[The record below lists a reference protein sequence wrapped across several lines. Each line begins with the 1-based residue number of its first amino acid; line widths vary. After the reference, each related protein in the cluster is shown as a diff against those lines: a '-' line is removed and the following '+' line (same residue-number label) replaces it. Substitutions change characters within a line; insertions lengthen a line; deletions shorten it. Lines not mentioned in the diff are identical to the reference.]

1 MSQSQNVIYYTTAQ
15 VTDMVELSDQNVRK
29 YVRLLEDRNYE
40 VAKDEHNRRLFSKKD
55 VNVLQKMIKIAKSP
69 GNTLDSA
76 ADEIIENMD
85 DFEETP
91 NENQVS
97 KMSDNDVSRL
107 LALVLEK
114 LDEIQNEN
122 KELKSNISTLV
133 HRLEEYDLQALEYN
147 PVEKVETSIAE
158 ETYEQEE
165 TTETAEDD
173 TAADAGME
181 ETVTPETTEE
191 EIVVETPAEEES
203 EETVEETPAEETAE
217 EEAAAEQEETVTS
230 ETTEEEI
237 VVEAPAEEESEEI
250 VEETPEEEEETAE
263 AESSEEPEETKEQ
276 NTGTIDLNAQEEKAE
291 ENVTASVDELN
302 TDEVAKQQIEEPKK
316 GFFGKLASMFK
327 G

>member
-1 MSQSQNVIYYTTAQ
+1 MSQSQNAIYYTTAQ

-55 VNVLQKMIKIAKSP
+55 VSVLQEMIKIAKSP

-85 DFEETP
+85 DFEETKS
-91 NENQVS
+91 ENQVS

-133 HRLEEYDLQALEYN
+133 HRLEEYDRNALEYN
-147 PVEKVETSIAE
+147 PVEKVETFLAEEAYESEKSPQTEEDTDETVQAE
-158 ETYEQEE
+158 ETKADE
-165 TTETAEDD
+165 TSDEAV
-173 TAADAGME
+173 ME

-191 EIVVETPAEEES
+191 EIVAEASAEEES
-203 EETVEETPAEETAE
+203 RNAGEENIEEESAEAETEELDTEETETAETPA
-217 EEAAAEQEETVTS
+217 
-230 ETTEEEI
+230 
-237 VVEAPAEEESEEI
+237 
-250 VEETPEEEEETAE
+250 
-263 AESSEEPEETKEQ
+263 EQ
-276 NTGTIDLNAQEEKAE
+276 NTGTIDLSAEEEKAE
-291 ENVTASVDELN
+291 ENVSAASEELDN
-302 TDEVAKQQIEEPKK
+302 SNETAKQQIEEPKK

>member
-29 YVRLLEDRNYE
+29 YVRLLEDRKYE

-55 VNVLQKMIKIAKSP
+55 VSVLQEMIKIAKSP

-85 DFEETP
+85 DFEEAP

-133 HRLEEYDLQALEYN
+133 HRLEEYDLKALEYN
-147 PVEKVETSIAE
+147 PEEKVETSLVE
-158 ETYEQEE
+158 ETYEDEESVKVTEEE
-165 TTETAEDD
+165 TDTAIYETKQVEEVAAVEEDTVTSETAVEEIVVEKPAEEDNV
-173 TAADAGME
+173 E
-181 ETVTPETTEE
+181 ESAKEEITTDIEEDTVTPETT
-191 EIVVETPAEEES
+191 VEKPAEES
-203 EETVEETPAEETAE
+203 AKEETIENQD
-217 EEAAAEQEETVTS
+217 EAL
-230 ETTEEEI
+230 
-237 VVEAPAEEESEEI
+237 EAVGKE
-250 VEETPEEEEETAE
+250 
-263 AESSEEPEETKEQ
+263 EQ
-276 NTGTIDLNAQEEKAE
+276 NTGTIDLSSEEEKAE
-291 ENVTASVDELN
+291 ETATVSAEELN
-302 TDEVAKQQIEEPKK
+302 NDDITKQQIEEPKK

>member
-55 VNVLQKMIKIAKSP
+55 VSVLQEMIKIAKSP

-85 DFEETP
+85 DFEETKS
-91 NENQVS
+91 ENQVS

-133 HRLEEYDLQALEYN
+133 HRLEEYDRNALEYN
-147 PVEKVETSIAE
+147 PDEKVETFLAEEAYESEESPQTEEEADETVQAE
-158 ETYEQEE
+158 ETKADE
-165 TTETAEDD
+165 TSDE
-173 TAADAGME
+173 AGME

-191 EIVVETPAEEES
+191 EIVAEVPAEEES
-203 EETVEETPAEETAE
+203 PNAEEESAEAETEELDTEETETAETPAE
-217 EEAAAEQEETVTS
+217 
-230 ETTEEEI
+230 
-237 VVEAPAEEESEEI
+237 PAE
-250 VEETPEEEEETAE
+250 PA
-263 AESSEEPEETKEQ
+263 EQ
-276 NTGTIDLNAQEEKAE
+276 NTGTIDLSAEEESAE
-291 ENVTASVDELN
+291 ENVSAASEELDN
-302 TDEVAKQQIEEPKK
+302 SNETAKQQIEEPKK
-316 GFFGKLASMFK
+316 GFLGKLASMFK

>member
-55 VNVLQKMIKIAKSP
+55 VSALQEMIKIAKSP

-76 ADEIIENMD
+76 ADEIIENQD

-91 NENQVS
+91 SENQVS

-133 HRLEEYDLQALEYN
+133 HRLEEYDLKALEYN
-147 PVEKVETSIAE
+147 PDEKVETSLAE
-158 ETYEQEE
+158 EAYETEE
-165 TTETAEDD
+165 SFQVTEEESREADTAVFETGTVEEEITET
-173 TAADAGME
+173 E
-181 ETVTPETTEE
+181 EEAITPETSVE
-191 EIVVETPAEEES
+191 EIT
-203 EETVEETPAEETAE
+203 
-217 EEAAAEQEETVTS
+217 
-230 ETTEEEI
+230 
-237 VVEAPAEEESEEI
+237 VEAPAEEPAI
-250 VEETPEEEEETAE
+250 EETIEESAEEVPEESTVETIENQDEAVEQKEE
-263 AESSEEPEETKEQ
+263 
-276 NTGTIDLNAQEEKAE
+276 NTGTIDLSTQEEKVE
-291 ENVTASVDELN
+291 ETVSVSSEELN
-302 TDEVAKQQIEEPKK
+302 NDETAQQQIEEPKK

>member
-91 NENQVS
+91 SENQVS

-158 ETYEQEE
+158 ET
-165 TTETAEDD
+165 TETAEDD

-203 EETVEETPAEETAE
+203 EKTVEETPAEETAE
-217 EEAAAEQEETVTS
+217 EEAAAEQEETVTP

-237 VVEAPAEEESEEI
+237 VVETPAEEESEEI

>member
-55 VNVLQKMIKIAKSP
+55 VSALQEMIKIAKSP

-76 ADEIIENMD
+76 ADEIIENQN

-91 NENQVS
+91 SENQIS

-133 HRLEEYDLQALEYN
+133 HRLEEYDLKTLEYN
-147 PVEKVETSIAE
+147 PDEKVETSLVE
-158 ETYEQEE
+158 ETYETEE
-165 TTETAEDD
+165 SFQ
-173 TAADAGME
+173 
-181 ETVTPETTEE
+181 VTEE
-191 EIVVETPAEEES
+191 ESGEAETAVFET
-203 EETVEETPAEETAE
+203 ETVEEESTE
-217 EEAAAEQEETVTS
+217 
-230 ETTEEEI
+230 TEEETI
-237 VVEAPAEEESEEI
+237 TPETSVEEITVEAPAEEPATEETIEEI
-250 VEETPEEEEETAE
+250 AEEAPEESTEESAI
-263 AESSEEPEETKEQ
+263 EEPIENQDEALEAVEQKEE
-276 NTGTIDLNAQEEKAE
+276 NTGTIDLSAQEEKVE
-291 ENVTASVDELN
+291 ETVSVSSDELN
-302 TDEVAKQQIEEPKK
+302 NEETAKQQIEEPKK

>member
-29 YVRLLEDRNYE
+29 YVRLLEDRKYE

-55 VNVLQKMIKIAKSP
+55 VSVLQEMIKIAKSP

-91 NENQVS
+91 SETQVS
-97 KMSDNDVSRL
+97 KMSENDVSRL

-122 KELKSNISTLV
+122 KKLKSNISTLV
-133 HRLEEYDLQALEYN
+133 HRLEEYDLKALEYN
-147 PVEKVETSIAE
+147 PEEKVETSLVE
-158 ETYEQEE
+158 ETYEDEESVKVTEEE
-165 TTETAEDD
+165 TDTAIYETEQVEETATSETTVEETAEEAAPADD
-173 TAADAGME
+173 TANIADEA
-181 ETVTPETTEE
+181 VTPETTSE
-191 EIVVETPAEEES
+191 EIVVEKPVEEITAED
-203 EETVEETPAEETAE
+203 TVEESSTEVTVENQD
-217 EEAAAEQEETVTS
+217 EALEA
-230 ETTEEEI
+230 
-237 VVEAPAEEESEEI
+237 VEKE
-250 VEETPEEEEETAE
+250 
-263 AESSEEPEETKEQ
+263 EQ
-276 NTGTIDLNAQEEKAE
+276 NTSTIDISAQEEKAE
-291 ENVTASVDELN
+291 ETPAVSSEELN
-302 TDEVAKQQIEEPKK
+302 NDDIAKQQIEEPKK

>member
-55 VNVLQKMIKIAKSP
+55 VSVLQEMIKIAKSP

-85 DFEETP
+85 DFEEMP
-91 NENQVS
+91 SENQIS
-97 KMSDNDVSRL
+97 KMSDSDVSRL

-133 HRLEEYDLQALEYN
+133 HRLEEYDLKALEYN

-158 ETYEQEE
+158 DTTEDASEE
-165 TTETAEDD
+165 T
-173 TAADAGME
+173 GME

-191 EIVVETPAEEES
+191 EIVVEAPAEEEEAVE
-203 EETVEETPAEETAE
+203 EETVEEEPAEEAEEAVAEEDAAEEETAVETEETAE
-217 EEAAAEQEETVTS
+217 KSVET
-230 ETTEEEI
+230 E
-237 VVEAPAEEESEEI
+237 
-250 VEETPEEEEETAE
+250 
-263 AESSEEPEETKEQ
+263 KQ
-276 NTGTIDLNAQEEKAE
+276 NTGTIDLSAQEEKVTSEPAE
-291 ENVTASVDELN
+291 EVN
-302 TDEVAKQQIEEPKK
+302 TEDTAKQQIEEPKK

>member
-1 MSQSQNVIYYTTAQ
+1 MSQSQNAIYYTTAQ

-55 VNVLQKMIKIAKSP
+55 VSVLQEMIKIAKSP

-85 DFEETP
+85 DFEETKS
-91 NENQVS
+91 ENQVS

-133 HRLEEYDLQALEYN
+133 HRLEEYDRNALEYN
-147 PVEKVETSIAE
+147 PVEKVETFLAEEAYESEKSPQTEEDTDETVQAE
-158 ETYEQEE
+158 ETKADE
-165 TTETAEDD
+165 TSDEAV
-173 TAADAGME
+173 ME

-191 EIVVETPAEEES
+191 EIVA
-203 EETVEETPAEETAE
+203 
-217 EEAAAEQEETVTS
+217 
-230 ETTEEEI
+230 
-237 VVEAPAEEESEEI
+237 EAPAEEESRNAGEENI
-250 VEETPEEEEETAE
+250 EEESAEAETEELDTEETETAE
-263 AESSEEPEETKEQ
+263 TPAEQ
-276 NTGTIDLNAQEEKAE
+276 NTGTIDLSAEEEKAE
-291 ENVTASVDELN
+291 ENVSAASEELDN
-302 TDEVAKQQIEEPKK
+302 SNETAKQQIEEPKK

>member
-55 VNVLQKMIKIAKSP
+55 VSVLQEMIKIAKSP

-85 DFEETP
+85 DFEEMP
-91 NENQVS
+91 SENQIS
-97 KMSDNDVSRL
+97 KMSDSDVSRL

-133 HRLEEYDLQALEYN
+133 HRLEEYDLKALEYN

-158 ETYEQEE
+158 DTTEDASEE
-165 TTETAEDD
+165 T
-173 TAADAGME
+173 GME

-191 EIVVETPAEEES
+191 EIVVEKPAEEAEEAVAEEDAAE
-203 EETVEETPAEETAE
+203 EETAVETEETAE
-217 EEAAAEQEETVTS
+217 KSVET
-230 ETTEEEI
+230 E
-237 VVEAPAEEESEEI
+237 
-250 VEETPEEEEETAE
+250 
-263 AESSEEPEETKEQ
+263 KQ
-276 NTGTIDLNAQEEKAE
+276 NTGTIDLSAQEEKVTSEPAE
-291 ENVTASVDELN
+291 EVN
-302 TDEVAKQQIEEPKK
+302 TEDTAKQQIEEPKK

>member
-91 NENQVS
+91 SENQVS

-203 EETVEETPAEETAE
+203 EETVEETPAEE
-217 EEAAAEQEETVTS
+217 
-230 ETTEEEI
+230 
-237 VVEAPAEEESEEI
+237 
-250 VEETPEEEEETAE
+250 EETAE
-263 AESSEEPEETKEQ
+263 VESSEEPGETKGQ

>member
-29 YVRLLEDRNYE
+29 YVRLLEDRKYE

-55 VNVLQKMIKIAKSP
+55 VSVLQEMIKIAKSP

-91 NENQVS
+91 SENQVS
-97 KMSDNDVSRL
+97 KMSENDVSRL

-133 HRLEEYDLQALEYN
+133 HRLEEYDLKALEYN
-147 PVEKVETSIAE
+147 PEEKVETSLVE
-158 ETYEQEE
+158 ETQEDQEAVKVTEDETDTAIYETEQVE
-165 TTETAEDD
+165 ETAEEAAPADD
-173 TAADAGME
+173 TANIAD
-181 ETVTPETTEE
+181 ETVTPETTSE
-191 EIVVETPAEEES
+191 EIVVEKPVEEITAED
-203 EETVEETPAEETAE
+203 TVEESSTEVTVENQD
-217 EEAAAEQEETVTS
+217 EALEA
-230 ETTEEEI
+230 
-237 VVEAPAEEESEEI
+237 VEKE
-250 VEETPEEEEETAE
+250 
-263 AESSEEPEETKEQ
+263 EQ
-276 NTGTIDLNAQEEKAE
+276 NTSTIDISAQEEKAE
-291 ENVTASVDELN
+291 ETPAVSSEELN
-302 TDEVAKQQIEEPKK
+302 NDDIEKQQIEEPKK

>member
-55 VNVLQKMIKIAKSP
+55 VSVLQEMIKIAKSP

-85 DFEETP
+85 DFEETKS
-91 NENQVS
+91 ENQVS

-133 HRLEEYDLQALEYN
+133 HRLEEYDRNALEYN
-147 PVEKVETSIAE
+147 PDEKVETFLAEEAYESEESPQTEEEADETVQAE
-158 ETYEQEE
+158 ETKADE
-165 TTETAEDD
+165 TSDE
-173 TAADAGME
+173 AGME

-191 EIVVETPAEEES
+191 EIVA
-203 EETVEETPAEETAE
+203 
-217 EEAAAEQEETVTS
+217 
-230 ETTEEEI
+230 
-237 VVEAPAEEESEEI
+237 EAPAEEESAEAETEELDT
-250 VEETPEEEEETAE
+250 EETETAE
-263 AESSEEPEETKEQ
+263 TPAEQ
-276 NTGTIDLNAQEEKAE
+276 NTGTIDLSAEEEKAE
-291 ENVTASVDELN
+291 ENVSAASEELDN
-302 TDEVAKQQIEEPKK
+302 SNETAKQQIEEPKK

>member
-1 MSQSQNVIYYTTAQ
+1 MSQSQNAIYYTTAQ

-55 VNVLQKMIKIAKSP
+55 VSVLQEMIKIAKSP

-85 DFEETP
+85 DFEETKS
-91 NENQVS
+91 ENQVS

-133 HRLEEYDLQALEYN
+133 HRLEEYDRNALEYN
-147 PVEKVETSIAE
+147 PVEKVETFLAEEAYESEESPQTEEEADETVQAE
-158 ETYEQEE
+158 ETKADE
-165 TTETAEDD
+165 TSDE
-173 TAADAGME
+173 AGME

-191 EIVVETPAEEES
+191 EIVA
-203 EETVEETPAEETAE
+203 
-217 EEAAAEQEETVTS
+217 
-230 ETTEEEI
+230 
-237 VVEAPAEEESEEI
+237 EAPAEEESPNAGEENI
-250 VEETPEEEEETAE
+250 EEESAEAETEELDTEETETAE
-263 AESSEEPEETKEQ
+263 TPAEQ
-276 NTGTIDLNAQEEKAE
+276 NTGTIDLSAEEESAE
-291 ENVTASVDELN
+291 ENVSAASEELDN
-302 TDEVAKQQIEEPKK
+302 SNETAKQQIEEPKK

>member
-55 VNVLQKMIKIAKSP
+55 VSVLQEMIKIAKSP

-85 DFEETP
+85 DFEETKS
-91 NENQVS
+91 ENQVS

-133 HRLEEYDLQALEYN
+133 HRLEEYDRNALEYN
-147 PVEKVETSIAE
+147 PVEKVETFLAE
-158 ETYEQEE
+158 ETYESEESPQTEEEADETVQAEE
-165 TTETAEDD
+165 TKADETSDE
-173 TAADAGME
+173 AGME

-191 EIVVETPAEEES
+191 EIVA
-203 EETVEETPAEETAE
+203 
-217 EEAAAEQEETVTS
+217 
-230 ETTEEEI
+230 
-237 VVEAPAEEESEEI
+237 EAPAEEESPNAGEENI
-250 VEETPEEEEETAE
+250 EEESAEAETEELDTEETETAE
-263 AESSEEPEETKEQ
+263 TPAEQ
-276 NTGTIDLNAQEEKAE
+276 NTGTIDLSAEKESAE
-291 ENVTASVDELN
+291 ENVSAASEELDN
-302 TDEVAKQQIEEPKK
+302 SNETAKQQIEEPKK

>member
-1 MSQSQNVIYYTTAQ
+1 MSQAQNVIYYTTAQ

-55 VNVLQKMIKIAKSP
+55 VSVLQEMIKIAKSP

-76 ADEIIENMD
+76 ADGIIENMD

-91 NENQVS
+91 SENQVS

-133 HRLEEYDLQALEYN
+133 HRLEEYDLKALEYN
-147 PVEKVETSIAE
+147 PDEKVETSLAE
-158 ETYEQEE
+158 ETYE
-165 TTETAEDD
+165 T
-173 TAADAGME
+173 E
-181 ETVTPETTEE
+181 ETVQVTKDE
-191 EIVVETPAEEES
+191 PAEA
-203 EETVEETPAEETAE
+203 ETDTAIYETETAE
-217 EEAAAEQEETVTS
+217 EEIS
-230 ETTEEEI
+230 ETEEEAI
-237 VVEAPAEEESEEI
+237 TPETPVEEITVEAPAEEEATEEI
-250 VEETPEEEEETAE
+250 AEEALLESSVEEPAAEETLENQDE
-263 AESSEEPEETKEQ
+263 AVEAVEQEE
-276 NTGTIDLNAQEEKAE
+276 NTGTIDLSTQEEKAE
-291 ENVTASVDELN
+291 EAVSVSEEQLNNDEN
-302 TDEVAKQQIEEPKK
+302 TKQQIEEPKK

>member
-1 MSQSQNVIYYTTAQ
+1 
-15 VTDMVELSDQNVRK
+15 MVELSDQNVRK

-55 VNVLQKMIKIAKSP
+55 VSVLQEMIKIAKSP

-85 DFEETP
+85 DFEETKS
-91 NENQVS
+91 ENQVS

-133 HRLEEYDLQALEYN
+133 HRLEEYDRNALEYN
-147 PVEKVETSIAE
+147 PDEKVETFLAEEAYESEESPQTEEEADETVQAE
-158 ETYEQEE
+158 ETKADE
-165 TTETAEDD
+165 TSDE
-173 TAADAGME
+173 AGME

-191 EIVVETPAEEES
+191 EIVA
-203 EETVEETPAEETAE
+203 
-217 EEAAAEQEETVTS
+217 
-230 ETTEEEI
+230 
-237 VVEAPAEEESEEI
+237 EAPAEEESAEAETEELDT
-250 VEETPEEEEETAE
+250 EETETAE
-263 AESSEEPEETKEQ
+263 TPAEQ
-276 NTGTIDLNAQEEKAE
+276 NTGTIDLSAEEESAE
-291 ENVTASVDELN
+291 ENVSAASEELDN
-302 TDEVAKQQIEEPKK
+302 SNETAKQQIEEPKK
-316 GFFGKLASMFK
+316 GFLGKLASMFK

>member
-55 VNVLQKMIKIAKSP
+55 VSVLQEMIKIAKSP

-85 DFEETP
+85 DFEETKS
-91 NENQVS
+91 ENQVS

-133 HRLEEYDLQALEYN
+133 HRLEEYDRNALEYN
-147 PVEKVETSIAE
+147 PDEKVETFLAEEAYESEESPQTEEEADETVQAE
-158 ETYEQEE
+158 ETKADE
-165 TTETAEDD
+165 TSDE
-173 TAADAGME
+173 AGME

-191 EIVVETPAEEES
+191 EIVAEVPAEEES
-203 EETVEETPAEETAE
+203 PNAEEESAEAETEELDTEETETAETPAE
-217 EEAAAEQEETVTS
+217 
-230 ETTEEEI
+230 
-237 VVEAPAEEESEEI
+237 PAE
-250 VEETPEEEEETAE
+250 PA
-263 AESSEEPEETKEQ
+263 EQ
-276 NTGTIDLNAQEEKAE
+276 NTGTIDLSAEEEKAE
-291 ENVTASVDELN
+291 ENVSAASEELDN
-302 TDEVAKQQIEEPKK
+302 SNETAKQQIEEPKK

>member
-55 VNVLQKMIKIAKSP
+55 VSVLQEMIKIAKSP

-85 DFEETP
+85 DFEETKS
-91 NENQVS
+91 ENQVS

-133 HRLEEYDLQALEYN
+133 HRLEEYDRNTLEYN
-147 PVEKVETSIAE
+147 PDEKVETFLAEEAYESEESPQTEEEADETVQAE
-158 ETYEQEE
+158 ETKADE
-165 TTETAEDD
+165 TSDE
-173 TAADAGME
+173 AGME

-191 EIVVETPAEEES
+191 EIVA
-203 EETVEETPAEETAE
+203 
-217 EEAAAEQEETVTS
+217 
-230 ETTEEEI
+230 
-237 VVEAPAEEESEEI
+237 EAPAEEESAEAETEELDT
-250 VEETPEEEEETAE
+250 EETETAE
-263 AESSEEPEETKEQ
+263 TPAEQ
-276 NTGTIDLNAQEEKAE
+276 NTGTIDLSAEEESAE
-291 ENVTASVDELN
+291 ENVSAASEELDN
-302 TDEVAKQQIEEPKK
+302 SNETAKQQIEEPKK
-316 GFFGKLASMFK
+316 GFLGKLASMFK

>member
-55 VNVLQKMIKIAKSP
+55 VSVLQEMIKIAKSP

-85 DFEETP
+85 DFEETKS
-91 NENQVS
+91 ENQVS

-133 HRLEEYDLQALEYN
+133 HRLEEYDRNALEYN
-147 PVEKVETSIAE
+147 PDEKVETFLAEEAYESEESPQTEEEADETVQAE
-158 ETYEQEE
+158 ETKADE
-165 TTETAEDD
+165 TSDE
-173 TAADAGME
+173 AGME

-191 EIVVETPAEEES
+191 EIVA
-203 EETVEETPAEETAE
+203 
-217 EEAAAEQEETVTS
+217 
-230 ETTEEEI
+230 
-237 VVEAPAEEESEEI
+237 EAPAEEESPNAGEENI
-250 VEETPEEEEETAE
+250 EEESAEAETEELDTEETETAE
-263 AESSEEPEETKEQ
+263 TPAEQ
-276 NTGTIDLNAQEEKAE
+276 NTGTIDLSAEKESAE
-291 ENVTASVDELN
+291 ENVSAASEELDN
-302 TDEVAKQQIEEPKK
+302 SNETAKQQIEEPKK

>member
-55 VNVLQKMIKIAKSP
+55 VSVLQEMIKIAKSP

-85 DFEETP
+85 DFEETKS
-91 NENQVS
+91 ETQVS

-133 HRLEEYDLQALEYN
+133 HRLEEYDRNALEYN
-147 PVEKVETSIAE
+147 PDEKVETFLAEEAYESEESPQTEEEADETVQAE
-158 ETYEQEE
+158 ETKADETVQAEE
-165 TTETAEDD
+165 TKADETSDE
-173 TAADAGME
+173 AGME

-191 EIVVETPAEEES
+191 EIVAEVPAEEES
-203 EETVEETPAEETAE
+203 PNAGEENIEEESAEAETEELDTEETETAETPA
-217 EEAAAEQEETVTS
+217 
-230 ETTEEEI
+230 
-237 VVEAPAEEESEEI
+237 
-250 VEETPEEEEETAE
+250 
-263 AESSEEPEETKEQ
+263 EQ
-276 NTGTIDLNAQEEKAE
+276 NTGTIDLSAEEESAE
-291 ENVTASVDELN
+291 ENVSAASEELDN
-302 TDEVAKQQIEEPKK
+302 SNKTAKQQIEEPKK

>member
-55 VNVLQKMIKIAKSP
+55 VSVLQEMIKIAKAP

-85 DFEETP
+85 DFEETKS
-91 NENQVS
+91 ENQVS

-133 HRLEEYDLQALEYN
+133 HRLEEYDRNALEYN
-147 PVEKVETSIAE
+147 PVEKVETFLAE
-158 ETYEQEE
+158 ETYESEESPQTEEEADETVQAEE
-165 TTETAEDD
+165 TKADETSDE
-173 TAADAGME
+173 AGME

-191 EIVVETPAEEES
+191 EIVA
-203 EETVEETPAEETAE
+203 
-217 EEAAAEQEETVTS
+217 
-230 ETTEEEI
+230 
-237 VVEAPAEEESEEI
+237 EAPAEEESPNAGEENI
-250 VEETPEEEEETAE
+250 EEESAEAETEELDTEETETAE
-263 AESSEEPEETKEQ
+263 TPAEQ
-276 NTGTIDLNAQEEKAE
+276 NTGTIDLSAEKESAE
-291 ENVTASVDELN
+291 ENVSAASEELDN
-302 TDEVAKQQIEEPKK
+302 SNETAKQQIEEPKK

>member
-55 VNVLQKMIKIAKSP
+55 VSALQEMIKIAKSP

-76 ADEIIENMD
+76 ADEIIENQD

-91 NENQVS
+91 SENQVS

-133 HRLEEYDLQALEYN
+133 HRLEEYDLKALEYN
-147 PVEKVETSIAE
+147 PDEKVETSLAE
-158 ETYEQEE
+158 EAYETEESFQVTEEESQEADTAVFE
-165 TTETAEDD
+165 TGTVEEEITET
-173 TAADAGME
+173 E
-181 ETVTPETTEE
+181 EEAITPETSVE
-191 EIVVETPAEEES
+191 EIT
-203 EETVEETPAEETAE
+203 
-217 EEAAAEQEETVTS
+217 
-230 ETTEEEI
+230 
-237 VVEAPAEEESEEI
+237 VEAPAEEPAI
-250 VEETPEEEEETAE
+250 EETIEESAEEVPEESTVETIENQDEAVEQKEE
-263 AESSEEPEETKEQ
+263 
-276 NTGTIDLNAQEEKAE
+276 NTGTIDLSTQEEKVE
-291 ENVTASVDELN
+291 ETVSVSSEELN
-302 TDEVAKQQIEEPKK
+302 NDETAKQQIEEPKK

>member
-55 VNVLQKMIKIAKSP
+55 VSVLQEMIKIAKSP

-85 DFEETP
+85 DFEETKS
-91 NENQVS
+91 ENQVS

-133 HRLEEYDLQALEYN
+133 HRLEEYDRNALEYN
-147 PVEKVETSIAE
+147 PVEKVETFLAE
-158 ETYEQEE
+158 ETYESEESPQTEEEADETVQAEE
-165 TTETAEDD
+165 TKADETSDE
-173 TAADAGME
+173 AGME

-191 EIVVETPAEEES
+191 EIVA
-203 EETVEETPAEETAE
+203 
-217 EEAAAEQEETVTS
+217 
-230 ETTEEEI
+230 
-237 VVEAPAEEESEEI
+237 EAPAEEESAEAETEELDT
-250 VEETPEEEEETAE
+250 EETETAE
-263 AESSEEPEETKEQ
+263 TPAEQ
-276 NTGTIDLNAQEEKAE
+276 NTGTIDLSAEEESAE
-291 ENVTASVDELN
+291 ENVSAASEELDN
-302 TDEVAKQQIEEPKK
+302 SNETAKQQIEEPKK
-316 GFFGKLASMFK
+316 GFLGKLASMFK

>member
-55 VNVLQKMIKIAKSP
+55 VSALQEMIKIAKSP

-76 ADEIIENMD
+76 ADEIIENQD

-91 NENQVS
+91 SENQVS

-133 HRLEEYDLQALEYN
+133 HRLEEYDLKALEYN
-147 PVEKVETSIAE
+147 PDEKVETSLAE
-158 ETYEQEE
+158 EAYETEE
-165 TTETAEDD
+165 SFQVTEEESREADTAVFETGTVEEEITET
-173 TAADAGME
+173 E
-181 ETVTPETTEE
+181 EEAITPETSVE
-191 EIVVETPAEEES
+191 EITVEAPAEEPAIEETIEES
-203 EETVEETPAEETAE
+203 AEEVPEESTLETIENQDEAVEQKEENTGTIDLSTQEETVEET
-217 EEAAAEQEETVTS
+217 VS
-230 ETTEEEI
+230 
-237 VVEAPAEEESEEI
+237 V
-250 VEETPEEEEETAE
+250 
-263 AESSEEPEETKEQ
+263 SSEELNNDET
-276 NTGTIDLNAQEEKAE
+276 AQ
-291 ENVTASVDELN
+291 
-302 TDEVAKQQIEEPKK
+302 QQIEEPKK

>member
-55 VNVLQKMIKIAKSP
+55 VSVLQEMIKIAKSP

-76 ADEIIENMD
+76 ADEIIENLD
-85 DFEETP
+85 DFEETKS
-91 NENQVS
+91 ENQVS

-133 HRLEEYDLQALEYN
+133 HRLEEYDRNALEYN
-147 PVEKVETSIAE
+147 PDEKVETFLAEEAYESEESPQTEEEADETVQAE
-158 ETYEQEE
+158 ETKADE
-165 TTETAEDD
+165 TSDE
-173 TAADAGME
+173 AGME

-191 EIVVETPAEEES
+191 EIVAEVPAEEES
-203 EETVEETPAEETAE
+203 PNAEEESAEAETEELDTEETETAETPAE
-217 EEAAAEQEETVTS
+217 
-230 ETTEEEI
+230 
-237 VVEAPAEEESEEI
+237 PAE
-250 VEETPEEEEETAE
+250 PA
-263 AESSEEPEETKEQ
+263 EQ
-276 NTGTIDLNAQEEKAE
+276 NTGTIDLSAEEEKAE
-291 ENVTASVDELN
+291 ENVSAASEELDN
-302 TDEVAKQQIEEPKK
+302 SNETAKQQIEEPKK

>member
-29 YVRLLEDRNYE
+29 YVRLLEDRKYE

-55 VNVLQKMIKIAKSP
+55 VSVLQEMIKIAKSP

-91 NENQVS
+91 SENQVS
-97 KMSDNDVSRL
+97 KMSENDVSRL

-133 HRLEEYDLQALEYN
+133 HRLEEYDLKALEYN
-147 PVEKVETSIAE
+147 PEEKVETSLVE
-158 ETYEQEE
+158 ETQEDQEAVKVTEDETDTAIYETEQVEE
-165 TTETAEDD
+165 TAIVEETAEEAAPADD
-173 TAADAGME
+173 TANIADEA
-181 ETVTPETTEE
+181 VTPETTSE
-191 EIVVETPAEEES
+191 EIVVEKPVEEITAEG
-203 EETVEETPAEETAE
+203 TVEESSTEVTVENQD
-217 EEAAAEQEETVTS
+217 EALEA
-230 ETTEEEI
+230 
-237 VVEAPAEEESEEI
+237 VEKE
-250 VEETPEEEEETAE
+250 
-263 AESSEEPEETKEQ
+263 EQ
-276 NTGTIDLNAQEEKAE
+276 NTSTIDISAQEEKAE
-291 ENVTASVDELN
+291 ETPAVSSEELN
-302 TDEVAKQQIEEPKK
+302 NDDIAKQQIEEPKK

>member
-55 VNVLQKMIKIAKSP
+55 VSVLQEMIKIAKSP

-85 DFEETP
+85 DFEETKS
-91 NENQVS
+91 ENQVS

-133 HRLEEYDLQALEYN
+133 HRLEEYDRNALEYN
-147 PVEKVETSIAE
+147 PDEKVETFLAEEAYESEESPQTEEEADETVQAE
-158 ETYEQEE
+158 ETKADE
-165 TTETAEDD
+165 TSDE
-173 TAADAGME
+173 AGME
-181 ETVTPETTEE
+181 ETVTPEKTEE
-191 EIVVETPAEEES
+191 EIVAEVPAEEES
-203 EETVEETPAEETAE
+203 PNAGEENIEEESAEAETEELDTEETETAETPA
-217 EEAAAEQEETVTS
+217 
-230 ETTEEEI
+230 
-237 VVEAPAEEESEEI
+237 
-250 VEETPEEEEETAE
+250 
-263 AESSEEPEETKEQ
+263 EQ
-276 NTGTIDLNAQEEKAE
+276 NTGTIDLSAEKESAE
-291 ENVTASVDELN
+291 ENVSAASEELDN
-302 TDEVAKQQIEEPKK
+302 SNETAKQQIEEPKK

>member
-55 VNVLQKMIKIAKSP
+55 VSALQEMIKIAKSP

-76 ADEIIENMD
+76 ADEIIENQD

-91 NENQVS
+91 SENQFS

-133 HRLEEYDLQALEYN
+133 HRLEEYDLKALEYN
-147 PVEKVETSIAE
+147 SDEKVETSLAE
-158 ETYEQEE
+158 EAYETEE
-165 TTETAEDD
+165 SFQVTEEESREADTAVFETGTVEEEITET
-173 TAADAGME
+173 E
-181 ETVTPETTEE
+181 EEAITPETSVE
-191 EIVVETPAEEES
+191 EIT
-203 EETVEETPAEETAE
+203 
-217 EEAAAEQEETVTS
+217 
-230 ETTEEEI
+230 
-237 VVEAPAEEESEEI
+237 VEAPAEEPAIEETIEENAEEVPEEST
-250 VEETPEEEEETAE
+250 VEEPATAE
-263 AESSEEPEETKEQ
+263 TIENQDEAVEQKEE
-276 NTGTIDLNAQEEKAE
+276 NTGTIDLSTQEEKVE
-291 ENVTASVDELN
+291 ETVSVSSEELN
-302 TDEVAKQQIEEPKK
+302 NDETAKQQIEEPKK

>member
-55 VNVLQKMIKIAKSP
+55 VSVLQRMIKIAKSP

-76 ADEIIENMD
+76 ADEIIESMD
-85 DFEETP
+85 DFEEAP
-91 NENQVS
+91 SENQIS

-133 HRLEEYDLQALEYN
+133 HRLEEYDLKALEYN
-147 PVEKVETSIAE
+147 PDEKVETSLAE
-158 ETYEQEE
+158 ETYESEKSVQP
-165 TTETAEDD
+165 AEDEIEEAEAD
-173 TAADAGME
+173 TAIY
-181 ETVTPETTEE
+181 ET
-191 EIVVETPAEEES
+191 
-203 EETVEETPAEETAE
+203 ETVEEEIAETEEEAITPETSVEEITVEVPAEEPVI
-217 EEAAAEQEETVTS
+217 EETIE
-230 ETTEEEI
+230 ETDE
-237 VVEAPAEEESEEI
+237 EAPAEES
-250 VEETPEEEEETAE
+250 VEESPEESAAPETLENQDEAVEQEEG
-263 AESSEEPEETKEQ
+263 
-276 NTGTIDLNAQEEKAE
+276 NTGTIDLSTQEEKVE
-291 ENVTASVDELN
+291 ETVSVSSEELN
-302 TDEVAKQQIEEPKK
+302 NDETAKQQIEEPKK

>member
-1 MSQSQNVIYYTTAQ
+1 MNQSQNVIYYTTAQ

-55 VNVLQKMIKIAKSP
+55 VSALQEMIKIAKSP

-76 ADEIIENMD
+76 ADEIIENQD

-91 NENQVS
+91 SENQVS

-133 HRLEEYDLQALEYN
+133 HRLEEYDLKALEYN
-147 PVEKVETSIAE
+147 PDEKVETSLAE
-158 ETYEQEE
+158 EAYETEE
-165 TTETAEDD
+165 SFQVTEEESREADTAVFETGTVEEEITET
-173 TAADAGME
+173 E
-181 ETVTPETTEE
+181 EEAITPETSVE
-191 EIVVETPAEEES
+191 EIT
-203 EETVEETPAEETAE
+203 
-217 EEAAAEQEETVTS
+217 
-230 ETTEEEI
+230 
-237 VVEAPAEEESEEI
+237 VEAPAEEPAIEETSEESAEEVPEEST
-250 VEETPEEEEETAE
+250 VEEPATAE
-263 AESSEEPEETKEQ
+263 TIENQDEAVEQKEE
-276 NTGTIDLNAQEEKAE
+276 NTGTIDLSTQEEKVE
-291 ENVTASVDELN
+291 ETVSVSSEELN
-302 TDEVAKQQIEEPKK
+302 NDETAQQQIEEPKK

>member
-55 VNVLQKMIKIAKSP
+55 VSVLQEMIKIAKSP

-85 DFEETP
+85 DFEETKS
-91 NENQVS
+91 ENQVS

-133 HRLEEYDLQALEYN
+133 HRLEEYDRNALEYN
-147 PVEKVETSIAE
+147 PVEKVETFLAEEAYESEESPQTEEEADETVQAE
-158 ETYEQEE
+158 ETKADE
-165 TTETAEDD
+165 TSDE
-173 TAADAGME
+173 AGME

-191 EIVVETPAEEES
+191 EIVA
-203 EETVEETPAEETAE
+203 
-217 EEAAAEQEETVTS
+217 
-230 ETTEEEI
+230 
-237 VVEAPAEEESEEI
+237 EAPAEEESAEAETEELDT
-250 VEETPEEEEETAE
+250 EETETAE
-263 AESSEEPEETKEQ
+263 TPAEQ
-276 NTGTIDLNAQEEKAE
+276 NTGTIDLSAEEESAE
-291 ENVTASVDELN
+291 ENVSAASEELDN
-302 TDEVAKQQIEEPKK
+302 SNETAKQQIEEPKK
-316 GFFGKLASMFK
+316 GFLGKLASMFK